1 MIADFILMFHFCVV
15 IFITFGF
22 FLIPIG
28 YMYNW
33 DWISN
38 IQLRLFHSGM
48 MVFITLETLFGIT
61 CPLTTFENSLR
72 GIHQSKS
79 FIGYWIKK
87 IIYWDFPTQFFIIL
101 YCIFLVWT
109 FLMWK
114 LYPPRN
120 TKKIKKTRKRN

>member
-1 MIADFILMFHFCVV
+1 
-15 IFITFGF
+15 
-22 FLIPIG
+22 
-28 YMYNW
+28 MYNW
-33 DWISN
+33 DWVAN
-38 IQLRLFHSGM
+38 IRLRILHSGM
-48 MVFITLETLFGIT
+48 VVFITLESLLGIT

-79 FIGYWIKK
+79 FIGYWIKE
-87 IIYWDFPTQFFIIL
+87 IIYWDFPTQFFIVL

-120 TKKIKKTRKRN
+120 TKSIKKN

>member
-28 YMYNW
+28 YMYDW
-33 DWISN
+33 DWIAN
-38 IQLRLFHSGM
+38 IQLRLLHSGM
-48 MVFITLETLFGIT
+48 MVFITLETLLGIT

-79 FIGYWIKK
+79 FIGYWIKN

-120 TKKIKKTRKRN
+120 IKKIRKRN